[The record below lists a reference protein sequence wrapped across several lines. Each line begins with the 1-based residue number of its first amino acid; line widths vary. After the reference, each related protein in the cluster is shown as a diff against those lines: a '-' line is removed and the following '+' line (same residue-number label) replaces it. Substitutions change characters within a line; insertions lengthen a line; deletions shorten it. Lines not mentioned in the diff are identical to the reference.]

1 MKKVIHFQDMEV
13 KNAAEWKVIA
23 EGAGYFLPFVLSAW
37 GCSRAL
43 AGKSS
48 QGLISCQADRKG
60 RIDLYPGFGA
70 HAFHTL
76 HPQTSKVVPLSFLQ
90 SSWVGFWGSCWFGS
104 MALWK
109 ANELSPG
116 AVVRLGG
123 MMWVRTCMS
132 EIYHN
137 STLGVLRAKLN
148 NRCESLKTIRTR
160 HDDQ

>member
-76 HPQTSKVVPLSFLQ
+76 HPQTSRVVPLSFLQ
-90 SSWVGFWGSCWFGS
+90 SSWVGFWGGCWFGS

-109 ANELSPG
+109 ADELSPR

-123 MMWVRTCMS
+123 MMWVCTCCLVVGRYDVGTHLYVWDLPQLNTRCS
-132 EIYHN
+132 E
-137 STLGVLRAKLN
+137 G
-148 NRCESLKTIRTR
+148 
-160 HDDQ
+160 